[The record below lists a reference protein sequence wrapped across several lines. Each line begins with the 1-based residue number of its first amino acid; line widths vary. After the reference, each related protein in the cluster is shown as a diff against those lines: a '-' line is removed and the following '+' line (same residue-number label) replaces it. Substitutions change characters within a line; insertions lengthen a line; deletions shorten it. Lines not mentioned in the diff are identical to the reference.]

1 MRKIR
6 DGRLETVLKQLP
18 TYAALLTA
26 VVGVVQFGRGVS
38 QSIRDFEW
46 KQANQARTMMNSVLD
61 DEGWEAMTMLD
72 WEEGRSYEIPSGK
85 SVVIRPADVPTAL
98 EASISNGQRTEEQRF
113 IGDRY
118 DRLFFLLSQLQ
129 VAIRSGLV
137 RREDVEFPLSWY
149 AERRLCAHKPL
160 LLRYMAANSAN
171 ETKEFFDSL
180 DAWKR
185 CSSN

>member
-1 MRKIR
+1 MRNIR
-6 DGRLETVLKQLP
+6 DGRLETIGKQVA
-18 TYAALLTA
+18 TYGALLTA
-26 VVGVVQFGRGVS
+26 VVGVLQFGRGVS

-46 KQANQARTMMNSVLD
+46 KQAEQARTMINSLLE
-61 DEGWEAMTMLD
+61 DEGWDAMTMLD
-72 WEEGRSYEIPSGK
+72 WEEGRSYEISSGK
-85 SVVIRPADVPTAL
+85 SVVIRPADVPPAL

-129 VAIRSGLV
+129 IAIRSGLV
-137 RREDVEFPLSWY
+137 QREDVEFPLSWY
-149 AERRLCAHKPL
+149 TERRLCAHKPM

-180 DAWKR
+180 ASWRR